1 MECTENKEQEEKFGE
16 IPMPNKYIFGTLPIL
31 ELTEDKDNLL
41 IREEC
46 RM

>member
-1 MECTENKEQEEKFGE
+1 MEFTENEEREERFGE
-16 IPMPNKYIFGTLPIL
+16 ILMPNKYIFVTLPIL
-31 ELTEDKDNLL
+31 ELTEDKDNFL